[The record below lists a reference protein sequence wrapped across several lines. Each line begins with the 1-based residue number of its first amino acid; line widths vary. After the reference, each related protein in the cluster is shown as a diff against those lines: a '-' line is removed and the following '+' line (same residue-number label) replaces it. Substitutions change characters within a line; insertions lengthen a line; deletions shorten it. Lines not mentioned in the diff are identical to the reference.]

1 MPHVAQLAAAA
12 SLASIN
18 LQNEGVR
25 LPFDHRDG
33 IPHAHATA
41 RIQNQPTQT
50 PTNNAPANASPD
62 RQTEPTESASLGDGK
77 GSETGEGG
85 EGEKSRGQVEGDG
98 NESYDDIFDYDEEY
112 DEDDAAAGDD
122 IGGVEAN
129 ADSLARANPSDYTKA
144 FNRARKIADPSIP
157 PQYKPKTNVQQGK
170 LNTQAWIDDQIASL
184 SKHASKIK
192 LDDTAAGYVGRDK
205 RERDKSDRATA
216 EQVLDPR
223 TRMLLLQMIN
233 RGIVSEIHGCIST
246 GKEANVYDA
255 IAHPDGGQEG
265 REEVHRAIKVYKTSI
280 LVFKDREKYIAGEFR
295 FRQGY
300 NKSSN
305 RAMVK
310 LWAEKEM
317 RNLKRLY
324 GAGIPC
330 PEPVYLK
337 LHVLVMGFL
346 GDKKGY
352 PAPRLKDVEFDVE
365 EGEQV
370 KRWKELYLKCL
381 AYVRR
386 MYQVCKLVHGDLSEY
401 NMLYWK
407 EKLWLIDV
415 SQSVEQDHPRS
426 LEFLRMDVKNVTD
439 FFKRRG
445 VDTLSERAVFGFVT
459 AVEGSSTIDDCVKT
473 LEDICVGREKLSH
486 EERQRAEMEDEVF
499 RQEYIPQ
506 TLEQV
511 YDVER
516 DAEKYGKG
524 EGDELIYQAL
534 LAKTDMP
541 TVVPDD
547 SIDQL
552 RDSST
557 GEEDENDSDSE
568 DSGDREW
575 TEKSSTPRGKRFQD
589 KDEKKTHKQQVKE
602 EKRERRKTKMPKHIK
617 KQLVSS
623 TARQKKK

>member
-1 MPHVAQLAAAA
+1 MPHAAQLAA
-12 SLASIN
+12 SSSTLASVH
-18 LQNEGVR
+18 LPNEGGC
-25 LPFDHRDG
+25 LPFNYPDE
-33 IPHAHATA
+33 IPYAYKPANTQYQA
-41 RIQNQPTQT
+41 TQT
-50 PTNNAPANASPD
+50 HPTPTKNAPANASPD
-62 RQTEPTESASLGDGK
+62 RPTEPTESTSLGDSK
-77 GSETGEGG
+77 GPKIGEGG
-85 EGEKSRGQVEGDG
+85 EGEKGRGEVDGDG
-98 NESYDDIFDYDEEY
+98 NESYDDIFDYDE
-112 DEDDAAAGDD
+112 DDGASGDD
-122 IGGVEAN
+122 VDGVEATP
-129 ADSLARANPSDYTKA
+129 DSLARANPSDYTKA

-157 PQYKPKTNVQQGK
+157 TQYKPKTNPQQVK

-205 RERDKSDRATA
+205 RERDKSDRATT

-255 IAHPDGGQEG
+255 VSYPDEGQEVQ
-265 REEVHRAIKVYKTSI
+265 EELHRAIKVYKTSI

-352 PAPRLKDVEFDVE
+352 PAPRLKDVEFDLE

-370 KRWKELYLKCL
+370 KRWNELYLRCL

-415 SQSVEQDHPRS
+415 SQSVEHDHPRS
-426 LEFLRMDVKNVTD
+426 LEFLRMDVKNVTN
-439 FFKRRG
+439 FFKKKG
-445 VDTLSERAVFGFVT
+445 VDTLFERVVFGFVT
-459 AVEGSSTIDDCVKT
+459 AMEGSKTIDDCIKA
-473 LEDICVGREKLSH
+473 LEDIYAEREKLSH
-486 EERQRAEMEDEVF
+486 EERQRMEMEDEVF

-534 LAKTDMP
+534 LAKKDIQ
-541 TVVPDD
+541 TVVPDNA
-547 SIDQL
+547 IDQL
-552 RDSST
+552 RDLSSD
-557 GEEDENDSDSE
+557 EEDGDDSDSE
-568 DSGDREW
+568 ERDREW

-589 KDEKKTHKQQVKE
+589 KDEKKNHKQQVKE
-602 EKRERRKTKMPKHIK
+602 EKREKRKTKMPKHIK

-623 TARQKKK
+623 TVRQKKK

>member
-1 MPHVAQLAAAA
+1 MPHAAQIAAT
-12 SLASIN
+12 SSTLVSIN
-18 LQNEGVR
+18 LHNEDAY
-25 LPFDHRDG
+25 LPFDYPDE
-33 IPHAHATA
+33 IPSAYTSALT
-41 RIQNQPTQT
+41 QNQVKQT
-50 PTNNAPANASPD
+50 TKNAPANDGAD
-62 RQTEPTESASLGDGK
+62 RPTKSTESTSLGDGK
-77 GSETGEGG
+77 GSKTGEGR
-85 EGEKSRGQVEGDG
+85 EGEEGRGEVEGDG
-98 NESYDDIFDYDEEY
+98 SESYDDIFDNDEEY
-112 DEDDAAAGDD
+112 DEDGAAAGDNV
-122 IGGVEAN
+122 GGIEVTAE
-129 ADSLARANPSDYTKA
+129 SLARGNPSDYTKA

-157 PQYKPKTNVQQGK
+157 PQYKPKMNPQQGK

-192 LDDTAAGYVGRDK
+192 LDDTAAGYVGKDK

-255 IAHPDGGQEG
+255 VTYPDGGQEG
-265 REEVHRAIKVYKTSI
+265 QEEVHRAIKVYKTSI
-280 LVFKDREKYIAGEFR
+280 LVFKDRERYIAGEFR

-317 RNLKRLY
+317 RNLKRLH

-352 PAPRLKDVEFDVE
+352 PAPRLKDVEFDME
-365 EGEQV
+365 EVEQV
-370 KRWKELYLKCL
+370 KRWKELYLRCF

-415 SQSVEQDHPRS
+415 SQSVEHDHPRS

-439 FFKRRG
+439 FFKRKG
-445 VDTLSERAVFGFVT
+445 VDTLSERAVFGFIT
-459 AVEGSSTIDDCVKT
+459 AVEGSSIVDDCIKV
-473 LEDICVGREKLSH
+473 LEDIYAEREKLS
-486 EERQRAEMEDEVF
+486 D
-499 RQEYIPQ
+499 
-506 TLEQV
+506 
-511 YDVER
+511 
-516 DAEKYGKG
+516 
-524 EGDELIYQAL
+524 
-534 LAKTDMP
+534 
-541 TVVPDD
+541 
-547 SIDQL
+547 
-552 RDSST
+552 
-557 GEEDENDSDSE
+557 
-568 DSGDREW
+568 
-575 TEKSSTPRGKRFQD
+575 
-589 KDEKKTHKQQVKE
+589 
-602 EKRERRKTKMPKHIK
+602 
-617 KQLVSS
+617 
-623 TARQKKK
+623 